1 MKLYF
6 KNLDGLRF
14 IAALMVILQHV
25 SEYKT
30 NTNTALSNVFK
41 EPFSV
46 LGAHGVS
53 LFFVLSGFLIFFLL
67 FKENE
72 IKGKVNVKNFYVR
85 RILRIWPLYF
95 GFGIIMILCIDF
107 IFSLI
112 GTSLNTPAATN
123 LLYLFTFSINFQLL
137 FAAHNKGII
146 ELYWSVCIEEQ
157 FYLIAPWL
165 IKKNRLLIMIISLI
179 GIGIGSRLL
188 LYYLQ
193 QQQIWNIEDEMMYF
207 FTLCRLDNFGY
218 GALAAYCFFK
228 ENVFLKVKK
237 YTANYFIQ
245 SLVIVFVLLYISN
258 YIVLPYTFN
267 LLFSPI
273 MISVLFGYI
282 ILAASTGKFIVNLE
296 YNILKLLGKY
306 SYGIY
311 IFHAMV
317 SQIVLLVFMKV
328 FSNNGFWVYD
338 VLLPVSCVVA
348 TAIVAGLSYELYEKW
363 FLKLKDKFAVIRK
376 G

>member
-1 MKLYF
+1 MKVYF

-14 IAALMVILQHV
+14 LAAFMVILQHV

-30 NTNTALSNVFK
+30 NANTALSNVFK
-41 EPFSV
+41 EQFSV

-67 FKENE
+67 FKEQE

-85 RILRIWPLYF
+85 RMLRIWPLYF
-95 GFGIIMILCIDF
+95 GFGIIMILMIDS
-107 IFSLI
+107 IFSWM
-112 GTSLNTPAATN
+112 GTTLNTPVATN

-137 FAAHNKGII
+137 FAVPNKGII

-165 IKKNRLLIMIISLI
+165 IKKNRLLVMIISLI
-179 GIGIGSRLL
+179 TIGIASRLII
-188 LYYLQ
+188 YYLQ
-193 QQQIWNIEDEMMYF
+193 QQQLVHFEDDMMYF

-228 ENVFLKVKK
+228 ENIFLSVKR

-245 SLVIVFVLLYISN
+245 AIVILFVLLYISN
-258 YIVLPYTFN
+258 YISFPYTFN
-267 LLFSPI
+267 LLFSPV
-273 MISVLFGYI
+273 MISILFGYI
-282 ILAASTGKFIVNLE
+282 ILAASTGKFIINLE

-311 IFHAMV
+311 IFHAVV
-317 SQIVLLVFMKV
+317 SQIILLVFIKV
-328 FSNNGFWVYD
+328 FTSNDFWVYD
-338 VLLPVSCVVA
+338 VLLPITCVVA
-348 TAIVAGLSYELYEKW
+348 TAVVAGLSYELYEKW

>member
-1 MKLYF
+1 MKVYF

-14 IAALMVILQHV
+14 LAAFMVILQHV

-30 NTNTALSNVFK
+30 NANTALSNVFK
-41 EPFSV
+41 HQFSV

-67 FKENE
+67 FKEQE

-85 RILRIWPLYF
+85 RMLRIWPLYF
-95 GFGIIMILCIDF
+95 GFGIIMILFIDA
-107 IFSLI
+107 IFGGM
-112 GTSLNTPAATN
+112 GTTLNTPVSTN

-137 FAAHNKGII
+137 FAVPNKGII

-179 GIGIGSRLL
+179 TIGIASRLII
-188 LYYLQ
+188 YYLQ
-193 QQQIWNIEDEMMYF
+193 QQQIVHLEDDMMYF

-228 ENVFLKVKK
+228 ENIFIAVKK
-237 YTANYFIQ
+237 YTANYVVQ
-245 SLVIVFVLLYISN
+245 AVVILFVLLYISN
-258 YIVLPYTFN
+258 CISFPYTFN

-273 MISVLFGYI
+273 MVSILFGYI
-282 ILAASTGKFIVNLE
+282 ILAASTGKFIINLE

-311 IFHAMV
+311 IFHAVV
-317 SQIVLLVFMKV
+317 SQIILLVFMKV
-328 FSNNGFWVYD
+328 FDNNGFWIYD
-338 VLLPVSCVVA
+338 VLLPIACVIA
-348 TAIVAGLSYELYEKW
+348 TAVVAGLSYELYEKW
-363 FLKLKDKFAVIRK
+363 FLQLKDKFAVIRK